1 MTDEEVTQMAPGLIK
16 AFAPQE
22 EENDGGRRR
31 RTSADESI
39 SALRSWSPKTRLGRE
54 VMAGRIVTYE
64 AAIASGL
71 PMIPFPAFS
80 KIFEALL
87 YELIAFIP
95 TSLFLYLFIKIVFV

>member
-39 SALRSWSPKTRLGRE
+39 LS
-54 VMAGRIVTYE
+54 
-64 AAIASGL
+64 
-71 PMIPFPAFS
+71 
-80 KIFEALL
+80 
-87 YELIAFIP
+87 LIHI
-95 TSLFLYLFIKIVFV
+95 